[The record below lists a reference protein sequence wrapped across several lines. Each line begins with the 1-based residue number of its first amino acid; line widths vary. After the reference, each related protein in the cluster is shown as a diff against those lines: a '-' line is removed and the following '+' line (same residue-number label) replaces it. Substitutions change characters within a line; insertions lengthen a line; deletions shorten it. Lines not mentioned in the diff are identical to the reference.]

1 MTALLNW
8 RVWAAVLVAVCLAAS
23 HWKAYKLGGSE
34 ARAILAQEREAL
46 AKQSARVVD
55 ATLIKQTQLQAQAD
69 QVRRNK
75 DAQITR
81 LNTDLAA
88 ALDGLRNRPD
98 RPGAGDLPAAPG
110 SGAAAGCTGA
120 ELYRPDAAFLTRLAG
135 EADRLRIDLGQC
147 QAAYDSARKAL
158 NQ

>member
-34 ARAILAQEREAL
+34 ARAILAQEREGL
-46 AKQSARVVD
+46 AKQSARVVEQ
-55 ATLIKQTQLQAQAD
+55 TLAKQTDLQNKADAQ
-69 QVRRNK
+69 RRNK

-88 ALDGLRNRPD
+88 ALDGLRD
-98 RPGAGDLPAAPG
+98 RPPRPGPGDLPATTGPG
-110 SGAAAGCTGA
+110 PAAGCTGA
-120 ELYRPDAAFLTRLAG
+120 QLYRPDAAFLTRIAG

-147 QAAYDSARKAL
+147 QAAYESARQAL
-158 NQ
+158 TK